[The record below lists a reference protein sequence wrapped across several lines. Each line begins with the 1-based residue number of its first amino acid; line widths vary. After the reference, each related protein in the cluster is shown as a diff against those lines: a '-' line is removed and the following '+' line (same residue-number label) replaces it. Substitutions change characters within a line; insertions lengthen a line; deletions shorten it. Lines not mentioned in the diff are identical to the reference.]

1 MQRYGNRSGK
11 SGIAAYE
18 IGKDAITVRFTSGER
33 YLYTADSAGPENI
46 ARMQQLAREGD
57 GLSTFISQHIR
68 ERYARKLG

>member
-18 IGKDAITVRFTSGER
+18 IGNDAITVRFTSGER
-33 YLYTADSAGPENI
+33 YLYTTDSAGPENI